1 MSSKN
6 SNSIKS
12 EDSSE
17 EIDENDPE
25 KNKIEEQIDEDFY
38 PWIKPDSVCHKL
50 HGMLKLHYEIL
61 DFYDFIQL
69 NKEERDL
76 RENTFNDIKNIIEKN
91 FSEYFCELYG
101 SYKTGL
107 SLPDSDIDILIM
119 SKDEKNIDNMK
130 SDKLHKKLKE
140 IYDIL
145 SMKMKDKFSQLELI
159 NAKVPII
166 RCVYKETNVQIDIS
180 LFRKDGVLAVETIE
194 KINKVYPEI
203 KPLILLIKYTLKQ
216 RQLNKIY
223 KGGVSSFI
231 IFSLIFYYI
240 SDFKKKSIVNRES
253 NKIITLGHLLLG
265 FLSFYGYDFKY
276 DKYKISIRN
285 GCFLS
290 ERTDESKNVLSLES
304 FQDGQDIGKSCYKYR
319 NIIDVFKFARKSLY
333 FPDVPVVSYLK
344 GFIFPDDTLRERAQ
358 NYK

>member
-6 SNSIKS
+6 SISIKS
-12 EDSSE
+12 EDSIE
-17 EIDENDPE
+17 EIEENDAE
-25 KNKIEEQIDEDFY
+25 KIKIEEQIDEDFY

-69 NKEERDL
+69 NKEEKEL
-76 RENTFNDIKNIIEKN
+76 REKTFNDIKNIIEKN
-91 FSEYFCELYG
+91 FKEYICKIYG

-107 SLPDSDIDILIM
+107 SLPDSDIDILILP
-119 SKDEKNIDNMK
+119 KDEKNTDNIK
-130 SDKLHKKLKE
+130 SDILNKKLKE

-145 SMKMKDKFSQLELI
+145 SMKDLFSQLELI
-159 NAKVPII
+159 KAKVPII
-166 RCVYKETNVQIDIS
+166 RCIYKETNVQIDIS

-203 KPLILLIKYTLKQ
+203 KPLMLLIKYALKQ

-231 IFSLIFYYI
+231 IFSLIFYYL
-240 SDFKKKSIVNRES
+240 SDYKKKSIERKES

-265 FLSFYGYDFKY
+265 FLSFYGYEFRY

-290 ERTDESKNVLSLES
+290 ERYDDNKNVLSLEN

-319 NIIDVFKFARKSLY
+319 NVIDVFKFARKSLY

>member
-1 MSSKN
+1 MSSN
-6 SNSIKS
+6 RSYSIKS
-12 EDSSE
+12 ESSSE
-17 EIDENDPE
+17 ENYENDLE
-25 KNKIEEQIDEDFY
+25 KNKIDEQFDDSFY
-38 PWIKPDSVCHKL
+38 PWIKSDSICHKL

-69 NKEERDL
+69 NKEEKEL
-76 RENTFNDIKNIIEKN
+76 RENTFSDIKNIIEKN
-91 FSEYFCELYG
+91 FKEYICKLYG

-107 SLPDSDIDILIM
+107 SLPDSDIDILIL
-119 SKDEKNIDNMK
+119 SKDEKNSDNIK
-130 SDKLHKKLKE
+130 GEILQKKLKE

-145 SMKMKDKFSQLELI
+145 SMKDLFSQLELI
-159 NAKVPII
+159 KAKVPII
-166 RCVYKETNVQIDIS
+166 RCIYKKTNVQIDIS

-203 KPLILLIKYTLKQ
+203 KPLMLLIKYTLKQ

-231 IFSLIFYYI
+231 LFSLLFFYL
-240 SDFKKKSIVNRES
+240 SDFKKKGIENKNT

-290 ERTDESKNVLSLES
+290 ERKDEGKNVLSLEN
-304 FQDGQDIGKSCYKYR
+304 FQDGQDIGKNCYKFR
-319 NIIDVFKFARKSLY
+319 NVIDVFKFARKSLY
-333 FPDVPVVSYLK
+333 YPDVPVVSYLK
-344 GFIFPDDTLRERAQ
+344 GFIFLDETLRERAQ
-358 NYK
+358 KYK

>member
-1 MSSKN
+1 MS
-6 SNSIKS
+6 SIKS
-12 EDSSE
+12 EDSSSE
-17 EIDENDPE
+17 ENYENDCE
-25 KNKIEEQIDEDFY
+25 KNKIEEDFDDSFY
-38 PWIKPDSVCHKL
+38 PWIKPDSICHKL
-50 HGMLKLHYEIL
+50 NGMLKLHYEIL

-69 NKEERDL
+69 NKEEKEL
-76 RENTFNDIKNIIEKN
+76 RENTFKDIKNIIEKK
-91 FSEYFCELYG
+91 FSEYICKLYG
-101 SYKTGL
+101 SYRTGL
-107 SLPDSDIDILIM
+107 SLPDSDIDILIL
-119 SKDEKNIDNMK
+119 SKDEKNADDIK

-140 IYDIL
+140 IYDVL
-145 SMKMKDKFSQLELI
+145 SMKDLFSQLELI

-180 LFRKDGVLAVETIE
+180 LFHKDGVLAVETIE

-203 KPLILLIKYTLKQ
+203 KPLMLLIKYALRQ

-231 IFSLIFYYI
+231 IFSLLFYYL
-240 SDFKKKSIVNRES
+240 SDIKKKGIDSKEP

-276 DKYKISIRN
+276 EKYKISIRN

-290 ERTDESKNVLSLES
+290 ERTDESKNVLSLEN

-319 NIIDVFKFARKSLY
+319 NVIDVFKFARKSLY

-344 GFIFPDDTLRERAQ
+344 GFIFPDDTLRKRAQ

>member
-6 SNSIKS
+6 SISIKS

-17 EIDENDPE
+17 ENYENDPE
-25 KNKIEEQIDEDFY
+25 NNKIEEQFEEDFY
-38 PWIKPDSVCHKL
+38 PWIKPDSICHKL

-69 NKEERDL
+69 NKEEKEL

-91 FSEYFCELYG
+91 FKEYNCKLYG
-101 SYKTGL
+101 SFRTGL
-107 SLPDSDIDILIM
+107 SLPDSDIDILILP
-119 SKDEKNIDNMK
+119 KDEKKTDNIE
-130 SDKLHKKLKE
+130 SEILHKKLKE
-140 IYDIL
+140 IYNIL
-145 SMKMKDKFSQLELI
+145 AMKDLFSQLELI
-159 NAKVPII
+159 KAKVPII
-166 RCVYKETNVQIDIS
+166 RCIYKETNVQIDIS

-203 KPLILLIKYTLKQ
+203 KPLMLLIKYALKQ

-231 IFSLIFYYI
+231 IFSLIFYYL
-240 SDFKKKSIVNRES
+240 SDFKKKKSIGNKES
-253 NKIITLGHLLLG
+253 NKIITLGDLLLG
-265 FLSFYGYDFKY
+265 FLSFYGYEFKY

-290 ERTDESKNVLSLES
+290 ERTDEGKNALSLEN

-319 NIIDVFKFARKSLY
+319 NVIDVFKFARKSLY

-344 GFIFPDDTLRERAQ
+344 GFIFPDDTLRKRAE